1 MGVWF
6 QKSVSGEMFFVS
18 KLPFEFQGRY
28 CKATL
33 RTLPSES
40 RCRDPPQELGGTD
53 ILMDSS
59 PMLDP
64 PHTRLPHIKQ
74 KKKKSWESTW
84 LFSYMHRCNIFFQT
98 ITLYK
103 LWARFIRKKFAIN
116 TGFLKICSFLGSKF
130 ETTCFPNWIFF
141 FNFPPE
147 PASTRLPRSPKGC
160 IKPASKLEG

>member
-6 QKSVSGEMFFVS
+6 QKSVSGEIFFVS
-18 KLPFEFQGRY
+18 KLPFEFQECY
-28 CKATL
+28 CKTTL

-40 RCRDPPQELGGTD
+40 RCPDPLQELGSTD
-53 ILMDSS
+53 IWMDSL

-116 TGFLKICSFLGSKF
+116 TGFLKYALFLGLNLKLLAF
-130 ETTCFPNWIFF
+130 QIDFF
-141 FNFPPE
+141 FKF
-147 PASTRLPRSPKGC
+147 SPWTSQRPSALFSKG
-160 IKPASKLEG
+160 LH